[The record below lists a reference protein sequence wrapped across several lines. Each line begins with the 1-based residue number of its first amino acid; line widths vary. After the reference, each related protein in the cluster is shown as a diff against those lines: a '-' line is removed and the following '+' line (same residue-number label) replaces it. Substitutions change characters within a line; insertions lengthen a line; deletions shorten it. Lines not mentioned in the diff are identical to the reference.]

1 MAAALRQS
9 RTLTVSLVGEVSRG
23 TPVYP
28 PGLGYGSGPEG
39 APVRAEAPGPPS
51 AYRSLPDPRL
61 GYPIPYTQTDGVCEE
76 PTGLE
81 WLL

>member
-1 MAAALRQS
+1 M
-9 RTLTVSLVGEVSRG
+9 
-23 TPVYP
+23 YP

-39 APVRAEAPGPPS
+39 APVRAEAPGSPS
-51 AYRSLPDPRL
+51 AYRPPDHRL

-81 WLL
+81 WLLYLVD